1 MREYII
7 HENIRDNVRLRNGYL
22 EFIQTIFPGL
32 DFKDWYDKGF
42 WNDRYNPFCLTV
54 DGRIISNASA
64 SEMNVL
70 IEGEKK
76 RAVQIGAVGTLGK
89 YRKQGYARIIMDYVL
104 ERYECSTD
112 MFFLFANESVID
124 YYPRFGFKRAND
136 VIFKSTSDIP
146 EPDYR
151 ARKLDLSNSRDF
163 DLLKK
168 MITNRMILT
177 ERFGASGYEY
187 VTFWHLLNL
196 FPHCL
201 HYLQDHNLIAVAS
214 QSADQLNV
222 WDLIFTEPI
231 EIDSILPGI
240 MSEKPDAINFY
251 FSPDIVKFNYDSVF
265 SDDDA
270 VLFVRGDINLP
281 GADFKFPLTAQ
292 T

>member
-1 MREYII
+1 
-7 HENIRDNVRLRNGYL
+7 
-22 EFIQTIFPGL
+22 
-32 DFKDWYDKGF
+32 
-42 WNDRYNPFCLTV
+42 
-54 DGRIISNASA
+54 
-64 SEMNVL
+64 
-70 IEGEKK
+70 
-76 RAVQIGAVGTLGK
+76 
-89 YRKQGYARIIMDYVL
+89 
-104 ERYECSTD
+104 
-112 MFFLFANESVID
+112 
-124 YYPRFGFKRAND
+124 
-136 VIFKSTSDIP
+136 
-146 EPDYR
+146 
-151 ARKLDLSNSRDF
+151 
-163 DLLKK
+163 
-168 MITNRMILT
+168 MILT